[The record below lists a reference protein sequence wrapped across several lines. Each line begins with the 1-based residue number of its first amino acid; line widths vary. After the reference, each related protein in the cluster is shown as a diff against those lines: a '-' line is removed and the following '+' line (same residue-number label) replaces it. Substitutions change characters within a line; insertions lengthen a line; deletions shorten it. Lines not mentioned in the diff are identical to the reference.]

1 MCAFLPLTDD
11 KECAAI
17 SGNTLL
23 VYFYLWRK
31 RQICGVRE
39 IQRALGFSSSSTAHY
54 HLEKL
59 ANKGVLTKDS
69 YGNYRI
75 NKNRRVRVIKSFFV
89 IQSFVFPKQLVYAC
103 VTTVMCMFFVA
114 FFWRFL
120 TLTVILALLPGVVAS
135 GIFWY
140 DAARLWLSLPSF
152 NKKRRSTVLEDRS
165 NV

>member
-1 MCAFLPLTDD
+1 MCAFLRFIHD
-11 KECAAI
+11 KEVVAI

-59 ANKGVLTKDS
+59 ANNGVLTKDS
-69 YGNYRI
+69 YGNYKI
-75 NKNRRVRVIKSFFV
+75 NKKKKVGVINPFFV
-89 IQSFVFPKQLVYAC
+89 IHGFVFPKQLVYAATTTIMC
-103 VTTVMCMFFVA
+103 VFFVS
-114 FFWRFL
+114 FFWEFL
-120 TLTVILALLPGVVAS
+120 TLTVVLALLPGIVAS

-152 NKKRRSTVLEDRS
+152 EKERSTV
-165 NV
+165 